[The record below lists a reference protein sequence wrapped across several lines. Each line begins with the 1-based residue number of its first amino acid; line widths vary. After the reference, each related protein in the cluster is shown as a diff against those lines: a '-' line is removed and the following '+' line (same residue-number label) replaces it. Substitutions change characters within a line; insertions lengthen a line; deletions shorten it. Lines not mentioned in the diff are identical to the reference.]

1 MPDISVIIPNYN
13 HAGFLLQRI
22 ESVCKQTYPSFE
34 VILLDDNSTDN
45 SRDIIASF
53 REHEKVSHIVYN
65 DHNVGA
71 FRQWK
76 RGIELAQGKYIW
88 IAESDDVAD
97 PDFLTRLMQPFKN
110 DDSLIL
116 SYCRSRLID
125 ASGDDIGLHCWMNKL
140 DSVRW
145 KKDYI
150 ADAGLEVKKYL
161 RYRNTICNASSVVFK
176 KTPGIEELIPV
187 DMDFCGDWLFWK
199 RFLEQKGKIA
209 YTHKALSFFRD
220 HSQTTRAVS
229 TIDRELKRYNEYM
242 KFIAPTKWHVFE
254 HRYDW
259 MFREWLQR
267 RHLLQVHGRELS
279 FGLRIRYQLV
289 SMVWHACNHIKKGAR
304 ALPSDGVLF
313 KSLKTLNGLRRA
325 NT

>member
-22 ESVCKQTYPSFE
+22 ESVCNQTYPSFE

-45 SRDIIASF
+45 SREIIATF
-53 REHEKVSHIVYN
+53 QGHEKVSHIVYN
-65 DHNVGA
+65 EHNAGA

-76 RGIELAQGKYIW
+76 RGIELARGKYIW

-97 PDFLTRLMQPFKN
+97 PDFLASLMQPFK
-110 DDSLIL
+110 DDSVIL
-116 SYCRSRLID
+116 SYCRSRLIN
-125 ASGDDIGLHCWMNKL
+125 ANGDNIGLHCWMDKL
-140 DSVRW
+140 DNVRW
-145 KKDYI
+145 KKDYV
-150 ADAGLEVKKYL
+150 ADAGQEVKNYL

-176 KTPGIEELIPV
+176 KMPGLEELIPV
-187 DMDFCGDWLFWK
+187 DMEFCGDWLFWK
-199 RFLEQKGKIA
+199 RFLGQKGKIA
-209 YTHKALSFFRD
+209 YTHKALSSFRD

-229 TIDRELKRYNEYM
+229 TIDRELKRHNEYV
-242 KFIAPTKWHVFE
+242 KFITPTKLHIFE

-267 RHLLQVHGRELS
+267 RHLLPVDSHELS
-279 FGLRIRYQLV
+279 FSLRVRYQLV
-289 SMVWHACNHIKKGAR
+289 SMVWHACNYIKKA
-304 ALPSDGVLF
+304 AKSLPSDGLLF
-313 KSLKTLNGLRRA
+313 KSLKTLNELRKA